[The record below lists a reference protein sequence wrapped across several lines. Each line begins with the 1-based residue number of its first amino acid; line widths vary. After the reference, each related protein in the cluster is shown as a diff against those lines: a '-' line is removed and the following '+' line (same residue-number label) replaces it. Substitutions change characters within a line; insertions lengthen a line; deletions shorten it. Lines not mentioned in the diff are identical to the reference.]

1 MIQISVAHDLDKLT
15 RWLDDVQRKQL
26 PFATARA
33 LTRTAQDVQA
43 EVPKLLTS
51 VLDKPKPFTLR
62 STYIRRADK
71 RTFPIQAEVGFKRKQ
86 AAYLAALLKGGS
98 RELKPSETRFRGRP
112 IVPGPAAP
120 MDQYGNVRK
129 TDMIRIL
136 RAADNGGRG
145 WKGGT
150 VFVGKGKQGRLP
162 DGIWQMDGRQIR
174 PLFFFADQVQY
185 ERTIPFL
192 DASRRVVRDRFPRN
206 FGDAVRGALATA
218 R

>member
-86 AAYLAALLKGGS
+86 AAYLAALLKGGA
-98 RELKPSETRFRGRP
+98 RALKPSEIKFRGRQ
-112 IVPGPAAP
+112 IVPGSAAP
-120 MDQYGNVRK
+120 IDQYGNVRK
-129 TDMIRIL
+129 TDLLRIL

-150 VFVGKGKQGRLP
+150 VFVGKGRSGRLP
-162 DGIWQMDGRQIR
+162 DGIWQVDGRQIQA
-174 PLFFFADQVQY
+174 LFFFTDAQQY
-185 ERTIPFL
+185 EQTIPFL
-192 DASRRVVRDRFPRN
+192 ETGRRVVRERFTSN
-206 FGDAVRGALATA
+206 FRDAMRSAVATA